1 MAPQPRLHT
10 DDVIVPCHPRPRLM
24 LTYDPRDELL
34 ELDGFLHL
42 ASRDGMF
49 GNVVNQS
56 TG

>member
-1 MAPQPRLHT
+1 
-10 DDVIVPCHPRPRLM
+10 M